1 MEKELLK
8 QEENLFISNE
18 DMSIIKIIKSS
29 EDSGVLLDGV
39 TKTVKQKGGFLGALL
54 TPLARLKQHDFV
66 RKTDFDNKLTSF
78 NRTITSNKTKHLEVQ
93 KKLNSLITKDYKF
106 FLVRIY
112 FTSNNGSQ
120 NICIYQPT
128 LDTLELKKDKY

>member
-54 TPLARLKQHDFV
+54 TPSARLK
-66 RKTDFDNKLTSF
+66 
-78 NRTITSNKTKHLEVQ
+78 
-93 KKLNSLITKDYKF
+93 
-106 FLVRIY
+106 
-112 FTSNNGSQ
+112 
-120 NICIYQPT
+120 
-128 LDTLELKKDKY
+128 